1 MKLISFDVQIRDT
14 NLSFSWVLV
23 WQGEQGD
30 LGETG
35 YSGETGL
42 PGPQV
47 TNRSSELILC
57 KLWRK

>member
-1 MKLISFDVQIRDT
+1 MLYFDVQMT
-14 NLSFSWVLV
+14 GPNLFGFFVVFLGFF

-47 TNRSSELILC
+47 TNRISELFLC
-57 KLWRK
+57 

>member
-1 MKLISFDVQIRDT
+1 MKLLSFDVQMRDT
-14 NLSFSWVLV
+14 DLSVFVLFYWVLF

-47 TNRSSELILC
+47 TNKTSELFLC
-57 KLWRK
+57 